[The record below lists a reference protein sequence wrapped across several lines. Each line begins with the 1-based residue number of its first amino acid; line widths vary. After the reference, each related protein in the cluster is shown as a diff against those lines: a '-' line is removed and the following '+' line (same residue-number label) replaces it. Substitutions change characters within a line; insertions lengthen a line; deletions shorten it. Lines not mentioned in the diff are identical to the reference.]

1 MEEYF
6 HNFIENGYNS
16 AELLFVQMASK
27 NPVTEDILKNDLGI
41 NKIGHLQRILLSL
54 NDEAKIYV
62 DSLEKKNNNFD
73 KNSSKIIDIEEN
85 QYLKSCEACFVF

>member
-62 DSLEKKNNNFD
+62 DSLEKKIIILT
-73 KNSSKIIDIEEN
+73 KIVVNLLILRRIN
-85 QYLKSCEACFVF
+85 I